1 MFKENYSNITY
12 LTNHRVLNQTDFN
25 KKKKLI
31 DELSYIK
38 NIYLYLINF
47 EKKIQV
53 HKFLA
58 GVTLSI

>member
-12 LTNHRVLNQTDFN
+12 LTNHGVLNQTDFN

-31 DELSYIK
+31 DDLSYIK

-53 HKFLA
+53 RKCLA
-58 GVTLSI
+58 EVTLSN